1 MTFDSGKLIRD
12 KVPAILQEQGKSACC
27 DVLDEATYEKLLNER
42 FVEDVARYVRE
53 GTLEA
58 MADIGE
64 VMHAILALKK
74 IPIEDFQKARMERM
88 EELGGYGGRLY
99 LTEVI
104 EK

>member
-1 MTFDSGKLIRD
+1 MTFTAGELIRD

-27 DVLDEATYEKLLNER
+27 DVLDEATYEKLLNEK
-42 FVEDVARYVRE
+42 FLDEVARYAKE

-74 IPIEDFQKARMERM
+74 IPIEKFQQARLARM
-88 EELGGYGGRLY
+88 EELGGYGSRLF
-99 LTEVI
+99 LKEVI